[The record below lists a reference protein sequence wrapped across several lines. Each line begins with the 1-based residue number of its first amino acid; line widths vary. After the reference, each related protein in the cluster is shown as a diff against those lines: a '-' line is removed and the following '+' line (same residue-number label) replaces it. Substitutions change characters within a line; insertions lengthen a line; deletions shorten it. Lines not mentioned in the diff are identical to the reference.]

1 MKEELISVGIDIGTS
16 TTQLVFSKLYIEN
29 TASAFNVP
37 RVEIVEREIVYK
49 SDIYITPLLDI
60 NRIDV
65 QKVKEIIDTEY
76 KKAGMSNEMI
86 ASGAAI
92 ITGETA
98 RKENAR
104 EVLAKMSSYAGDFV
118 VATAGPDLEG
128 VIAGKGAKANIL
140 SKELRKNVV
149 NIDIGGGTS
158 NLVLFCNGE
167 AKDTGCFD
175 IGGRLIRLDEGK
187 KVDYISP
194 KIKEIIEK
202 EKINIEVSKK
212 LDLGEL
218 EKITAIMSDVLLQS
232 VGLMPKGKY
241 YDLLITNKGL
251 ELEDKVDGVTF
262 SGGVSEYIYRDE
274 EDKDI
279 FKYNDIGIALARA
292 IRKTKLCQDEFLLKS
307 AERIRA
313 TVIGAGTHTTSLSG
327 STIFFNENEFPIKN
341 LPVIKI
347 SKEDEK
353 TKESMEASIRKKLG
367 WFLEDYDNESLVIA
381 FEGDKSPSFK
391 RINEY
396 ADAIIEGT
404 KELKNNTIPLIVIT
418 KSDIGKALGQ
428 TILSNKKSGKKII
441 SLDGLSLED
450 GDYVDLGKPAH
461 GGMVMTVVI
470 KTLVF

>member
-1 MKEELISVGIDIGTS
+1 M
-16 TTQLVFSKLYIEN
+16 
-29 TASAFNVP
+29 
-37 RVEIVEREIVYK
+37 
-49 SDIYITPLLDI
+49 
-60 NRIDV
+60 
-65 QKVKEIIDTEY
+65 
-76 KKAGMSNEMI
+76 
-86 ASGAAI
+86 
-92 ITGETA
+92 
-98 RKENAR
+98 
-104 EVLAKMSSYAGDFV
+104 
-118 VATAGPDLEG
+118 
-128 VIAGKGAKANIL
+128 
-140 SKELRKNVV
+140 SKE
-149 NIDIGGGTS
+149 
-158 NLVLFCNGE
+158 
-167 AKDTGCFD
+167 
-175 IGGRLIRLDEGK
+175 
-187 KVDYISP
+187 
-194 KIKEIIEK
+194 
-202 EKINIEVSKK
+202 